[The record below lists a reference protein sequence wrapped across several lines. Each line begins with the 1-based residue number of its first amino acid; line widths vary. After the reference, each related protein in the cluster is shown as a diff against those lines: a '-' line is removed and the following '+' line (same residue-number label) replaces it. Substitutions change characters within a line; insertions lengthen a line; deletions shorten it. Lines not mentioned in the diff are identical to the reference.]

1 MSLSRLTR
9 VSQFELDP
17 WGGAPAVALELE
29 GVGMGKP
36 TAVVVEDAALSGD
49 VALSIRKM
57 FYSFLFC
64 VLFMLSTGNA
74 LST

>member
-49 VALSIRKM
+49 VTLSIRK
-57 FYSFLFC
+57 F
-64 VLFMLSTGNA
+64 
-74 LST
+74 